1 MNRNSITRNQRII
14 APDSSDEEALRE
26 YGRQLA
32 MDSLMEQVL
41 LDGEAKDRP
50 AKIVPLKP
58 RRWKPQ
64 FWIPAAAALVALAGL
79 SLWKF
84 GNQPSTQAAL
94 DPRWELLA
102 ATDAD
107 YRILEPNRVEL
118 RKGELRFTSIQPA
131 SLVVDTPNA
140 TSTAQ
145 GTDFLIGHHL
155 ADSQPPS
162 PDQQNTNPDNPIKNT
177 TNLTRLLVL
186 AGTVILATDQ
196 GSLAAGPNEAVVA
209 QAGDAPQKILVDAN
223 SSFAFDLYAQLAKE
237 NEGKNLFFSPYSM
250 SNALLMAAEGA
261 RGKTAREMGTVLGFP
276 ESLRR
281 KGDDSQMIPWE
292 MGKIRVGQSEL
303 NRLMNK
309 GDAITQEQAALRAEE
324 ATLAAKLAEMEKK
337 LEELNKERRQQGKYD
352 GPIDLDYE
360 KDDVARKLEAVRI
373 RIDTSKLR
381 VANAIWGEQTFP
393 FNEDWK
399 ATVTGSYGAGAVQLA
414 DFVAN
419 ADSER
424 LRINKWAEEQTEG
437 LIKDP
442 FPEGSLNTMTR
453 LAIVNAIYFKGDWK
467 KPFKKSSTSPQ
478 PFTLGSGETTQTAM
492 MNKLDESDVKYAAF
506 HGDGRLFATPRMVEE
521 SELEGDGRTL
531 YPGKDGFSMI
541 EMPYRGDKLSM
552 VVIAPNDPA
561 GLPSIEARLNAATL
575 AAWMKSMKQREINVF
590 MPKFKMETS
599 YGKLGDADGTLAA
612 MGMPSAMKMPTT
624 PGSGADFSGMSSKSQ
639 LFIGSVV
646 HKAFISVNEEGTE
659 AAAITGYPAP
669 GASIR
674 AKVPFTPTFRADR
687 PFIYLIRDRESGTV
701 LFLGR
706 MLNPSDL
713 AD

>member
-1 MNRNSITRNQRII
+1 MNKNSNPANERII
-14 APDSSDEEALRE
+14 APDSGDEEALHE

-32 MDSLMEQVL
+32 IDSLMQEAL
-41 LDGEAKDRP
+41 LDGEANEP
-50 AKIVPLKP
+50 PVNIVPLGQ
-58 RRWKPQ
+58 RRWRPGGG
-64 FWIPAAAALVALAGL
+64 IPVSAAALVALAGL
-79 SLWKF
+79 SLWKL
-84 GNQPSTQAAL
+84 GNPAATHATL

-102 ATDAD
+102 ASDVD
-107 YRILEPNRVEL
+107 YRILDPNRVEL
-118 RKGELRFTSIQPA
+118 RKGELRFTSLQPA
-131 SLVVDTPNA
+131 SLIVNTPNA

-145 GTDFLIGHHL
+145 DTDFLIGHHL
-155 ADSQPPS
+155 ADNQPPS
-162 PDQQNTNPDNPIKNT
+162 SDQQNTNPDNPMETT

-237 NEGKNLFFSPYSM
+237 NKGGNLFFSPYSM

-261 RGKTAREMGTVLGFP
+261 RGQTAREIGTVLGFP

-281 KGDDSQMIPWE
+281 KGDDSQLIPWE

-303 NRLMNK
+303 NRLMNNWN
-309 GDAITQEQAALRAEE
+309 AITPEQAKLRAEE
-324 ATLAAKLAEMEKK
+324 ANLAAKLAEIVKK

-419 ADSER
+419 ADTER
-424 LRINKWAEEQTEG
+424 LRINQWAEEQTEG

-442 FPEGSLNTMTR
+442 LPEGSLNSKTR

-467 KPFKKSSTSPQ
+467 KPFKKSATSPQ
-478 PFTLGSGETTQTAM
+478 PFTLESGQSVQTAL
-492 MNKLDESDVKYAAF
+492 MNQVDGSDVKYAAF
-506 HGDGRLFATPRMVEE
+506 HGDGRLFATPRMVDE

-561 GLPSIEARLNAATL
+561 GLPSIEARLNASNL
-575 AAWMKSMKQREINVF
+575 AAWMKSMAQRKIDVF
-590 MPKFKMETS
+590 MPKFKMETF
-599 YGKLGDADGTLAA
+599 YGKLGGVNGTLAA
-612 MGMPSAMKMPTT
+612 MGMPTAF
-624 PGSGADFSGMSSKSQ
+624 GGDADFSGIGSKEQ
-639 LFIGSVV
+639 LFIGTVV

-659 AAAITGYPAP
+659 AAAITGYPPP
-669 GASIR
+669 GMSIR
-674 AKVPFTPTFRADR
+674 REVPFTPTFRADR
-687 PFIYLIRDRESGTV
+687 PFIYLIRDRESGTI

-706 MLNPSDL
+706 MLNPSGL